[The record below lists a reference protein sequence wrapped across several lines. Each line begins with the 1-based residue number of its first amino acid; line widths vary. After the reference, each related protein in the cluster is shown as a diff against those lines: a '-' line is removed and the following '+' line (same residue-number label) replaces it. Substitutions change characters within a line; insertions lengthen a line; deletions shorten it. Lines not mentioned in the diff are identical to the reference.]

1 MAAFTT
7 TELQEAFAKVA
18 NKADWKAPIFAV
30 VPADELLKAVAA
42 IDFMTGT
49 TATVKANEGKFLPEG
64 AGVNYGSFVV
74 ESIGYRAG
82 PAGP

>member
-7 TELQEAFAKVA
+7 AELQEAFAKIA
-18 NKADWKAPIFAV
+18 SKDDWKAPIFAIV
-30 VPADELLKAVAA
+30 ESADLLKTLAA

-49 TATVKANEGKFLPEG
+49 PATVKA
-64 AGVNYGSFVV
+64 AGGSFASDFTGLTYNAFVV